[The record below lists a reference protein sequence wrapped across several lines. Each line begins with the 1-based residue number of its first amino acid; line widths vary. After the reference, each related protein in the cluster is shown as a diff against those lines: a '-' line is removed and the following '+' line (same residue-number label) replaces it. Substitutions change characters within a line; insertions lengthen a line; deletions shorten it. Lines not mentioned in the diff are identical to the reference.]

1 MRVRVFYEPKMA
13 LHIPFRIAYGAW
25 NKGALLNTGK
35 PPNKERRQKWWALWM
50 RLGWHY
56 WSIQLHT

>member
-1 MRVRVFYEPKMA
+1 MA

-25 NKGALLNTGK
+25 NKGAFLNTGK